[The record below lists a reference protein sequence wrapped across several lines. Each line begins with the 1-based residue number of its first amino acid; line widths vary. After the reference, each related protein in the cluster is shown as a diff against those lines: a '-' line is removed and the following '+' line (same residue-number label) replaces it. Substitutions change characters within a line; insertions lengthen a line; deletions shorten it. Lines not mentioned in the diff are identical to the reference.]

1 LRKQTCI
8 AFATIALIVSMA
20 IAFSVSIVI
29 SATPE
34 EISQSGKP
42 PASAIETV
50 GSYYLT
56 SPPNFP
62 NNSYKITKIY
72 LENATLWYG
81 YSNEK
86 LDADI
91 EFDVPD
97 GMFFFMVNG
106 TIRNDYTGSE
116 IVTSSQEGVS
126 DCTIGLDIYLYDA
139 QGNFISTLNRGNP
152 FRGCYEVSLI
162 SSEEA
167 NFKVAFAV
175 PEKNVAHFEVYIR
188 YLDPLPLF

>member
-1 LRKQTCI
+1 MLS
-8 AFATIALIVSMA
+8 VSVT
-20 IAFSVSIVI
+20 IAFSASGVN
-29 SATPE
+29 SATTNE
-34 EISQSGKP
+34 VSQSVNP
-42 PASAIETV
+42 PASAITAV

-62 NNSYKITKIY
+62 NNSYKITKIF
-72 LENATLWYG
+72 LETAALWYG

-97 GMFFFMVNG
+97 GMSFFMVNG

-116 IVTSSQEGVS
+116 IVALAKEGVS
-126 DCTIGLDIYLYDA
+126 SCTIGLEIILYDY

-152 FRGCYEVSLI
+152 FRGCYQISLI
-162 SSEEA
+162 SGEES
-167 NFKVAFAV
+167 NFKAAFAV
-175 PEKNVAHFEVYIR
+175 PENVASFEIYVR

>member
-1 LRKQTCI
+1 LRKKNYI
-8 AFATIALIVSMA
+8 AFVIITLSVFVA
-20 IAFSVSIVI
+20 IAFSTNSLI

-34 EISQSGKP
+34 EENQSVKP
-42 PASAIETV
+42 PASGIATV
-50 GSYYLT
+50 SSYYLT
-56 SPPNFP
+56 SPPIFP
-62 NNSYKITKIY
+62 NNSYKITKIF

-91 EFDVPD
+91 EFGVPD
-97 GMFFFMVNG
+97 GMSFFMVNG

-116 IVTSSQEGVS
+116 IVALAKEGVS
-126 DCTIGLDIYLYDA
+126 TCTIGLDIILYDD

-152 FRGCYEVSLI
+152 FRGCFQVSLI
-162 SSEEA
+162 SGEEA

-175 PEKNVAHFEVYIR
+175 PEKNVAYFEIYIR
-188 YLDPLPLF
+188 YLDPIPLF

>member
-1 LRKQTCI
+1 MRKHIYI
-8 AFATIALIVSMA
+8 AVAIIALSVSIA
-20 IAFSVSIVI
+20 IAFSASSVN
-29 SATPE
+29 SATTNE
-34 EISQSGKP
+34 VSQSVNP
-42 PASAIETV
+42 PASAIKTV

-62 NNSYKITKIY
+62 NNSYKITKIF

-91 EFDVPD
+91 EFDVPE
-97 GMFFFMVNG
+97 GMYFFMVNG

-116 IVTSSQEGVS
+116 IVALAKEGVGS
-126 DCTIGLDIYLYDA
+126 CTIGLDIILYDD

-152 FRGCYEVSLI
+152 FRGCYQISLI
-162 SSEEA
+162 SGEES
-167 NFKVAFAV
+167 NFKAAFAV
-175 PEKNVAHFEVYIR
+175 PENVASFEIYVR